1 MTTRSEYM
9 SGDVL
14 IDTLS
19 IQTIDRTAPFK
30 SYDIKDLAIAIDI
43 YDSIF
48 SPVMFG
54 KITMTDSIG
63 LKEMISIERHKV
75 LFKIKVLYGKSGDVN
90 RTFEMYIKEISNVS
104 VNENAKNATY
114 DLILCSGEI
123 IPSATLIDQP
133 YRGECI
139 HSYISSIVTN
149 NIFQPISS
157 FSLPTKKINI
167 YPTRG
172 VQSMDLNKLKVFQSI
187 DYLRRKAVS
196 TKYKS
201 STYCFYE
208 NIDGFNFLPLE
219 HILSDKRFR
228 LKDALFFFD
237 SNMLSNAK
245 NIDYRNIIAY
255 NRVTQHSISDLVQK
269 GGLKNETNS
278 IDLMTRRTKT
288 VIFDMAKEKEGFAA
302 AGGTKINAST
312 PSIELSSGK
321 TPATVFNTIKN
332 SSDPDTY
339 HDDKNGYNK
348 AFIELITQNIIRIY
362 VWGDPVL
369 SSGYRIDCRFPKVE
383 GFTKKG
389 GKSVSE
395 NSNVFSGEYLI
406 AKTRHMWLKSQIK
419 MKYYTSMEL
428 IKSTYGQSGAF

>member
-1 MTTRSEYM
+1 MATRSEYM
-9 SGDVL
+9 PGDVL
-14 IDTLS
+14 IDTLT

-30 SYDIKDLAIAIDI
+30 SFDIKDLAMTIDI

-54 KITMTDSIG
+54 KISVTDSVG
-63 LKEMISIERHKV
+63 LKEMIATERHKV
-75 LFKIKVLYGKSGDVN
+75 VFKMKVPYGKSGEVD

-104 VNENAKNATY
+104 VNENAKNTTF

-139 HSYISSIVTN
+139 HTYISGIFRN
-149 NIFQPISS
+149 NVVQPIST
-157 FSLPTKKINI
+157 FTLPTKKINI

-172 VQSMDLNKLKVFQSI
+172 VQSMDLNKLKVFQAI

-196 TKYKS
+196 AKYKS

-208 NIDGFNFLPLE
+208 NVDGFNFFPLE

-237 SNMLSNAK
+237 SDVASDAK
-245 NIDYRNIIAY
+245 NIEYRNIIAY
-255 NRVTQHSISDLVQK
+255 NHVTQHSISDLVQK

-278 IDLMTRRTKT
+278 IDLMTRRTRT
-288 VIFDMAKEKEGFAA
+288 VTFDMAKEKQEFASP
-302 AGGTKINAST
+302 GGTRIDPST
-312 PSIELSSGK
+312 PSMELSSGK
-321 TPATVFNTIKN
+321 TPASTFNTIKN

-348 AFIELITQNIIRIY
+348 AFIELVTQNIIRIY
-362 VWGDPVL
+362 VWGDPML
-369 SSGYRIDCRFPKVE
+369 SSGYRVDCRFPKVE

-395 NSNVFSGEYLI
+395 NSKVFSGEYLI
-406 AKTRHMWLKSQIK
+406 AKTRHMWLKSQLK

-428 IKSTYGQSGAF
+428 IKSTYGQSGAV